1 MTTKD
6 ENPISKLGAAV
17 VTVGKKIEQ
26 LGRVD
31 PITVFNEK
39 FGGTRKGEP
48 MPKAEARQIQGMPI
62 DKIDGVI
69 LPQNPP
75 FEKVLALFLFLTFG
89 LRKAWSE
96 VNASFWGGDRV
107 YKNPR
112 GILSGGNRPT
122 EALERRW
129 RQGLTYPIDLGKNK
143 YQMRSCAEVF
153 DPKKPAGGHNASAC
167 ETVAWD
173 LGLIQKWGLEDLFV
187 ATHEWVTG
195 TERGRKR
202 AFAGTVWYRGR
213 AANAHDVVE
222 RTVTDVRERI
232 ALHYVLLAGRN
243 NGTGLLKHSHCS
255 VVYLMRELCKP
266 ATWTPEEREAMKPV
280 DWTMD
285 MVVDWTLAV
294 IDADFRVRVGLAEQT
309 LTLPETAALKANT
322 AYGALFAEEQ
332 QAGTDFRHFTLAS
345 HLRNLVALGKGEQE
359 VWDEGDSVLVNIV
372 AQSSIQNDKAD
383 DLLDGVVV
391 TKFGGGFGV
400 VISHVDP
407 AIANNTRFPR
417 AAFRRYPVR
426 VIVVVN
432 AKGNV
437 SVLTD
442 RTVPI
447 ERIARELIRR
457 EPRLWFYDPKFGCVL
472 NGGHSYGDTPPTKI
486 PLGEIVEEL
495 KRVALEVSRK

>member
-1 MTTKD
+1 MANK
-6 ENPISKLGAAV
+6 NPITA
-17 VTVGKKIEQ
+17 
-26 LGRVD
+26 
-31 PITVFNEK
+31 FNKK
-39 FGGTRKGEP
+39 FGGTRKAQP
-48 MPKAEARQIQGMPI
+48 APKVESRMIQGMPI
-62 DKIDGVI
+62 DEVDGVI

-89 LRKAWSE
+89 LRKSWSE

-129 RQGLTYPIDLGKNK
+129 RQGLTYPIDLGRNK
-143 YQMRSCAEVF
+143 YQTR
-153 DPKKPAGGHNASAC
+153 GTASAC
-167 ETVAWD
+167 ECVALD
-173 LGLIQKWGLEDLFV
+173 LGLIQKWGLDGLFV
-187 ATHEWVTG
+187 ATHEWITG

-213 AANAHDVVE
+213 EVNAHDVVE

-243 NGTGLLKHSHCS
+243 NGTGLLKHANNS

-294 IDADFRVRVGLAEQT
+294 IEADFKVRVGLAEGT
-309 LTLPETAALKANT
+309 LDLPTTESLEANKV
-322 AYGALFAEEQ
+322 YGALFREET

-345 HLRNLVALGKGEQE
+345 HLRNLVALGKSEQE
-359 VWDEGDSVLVNIV
+359 VWDEGDNVLVNIV

-391 TKFGGGFGV
+391 TRFGGGFGV

-407 AIANNTRFPR
+407 AVARNTRFPR

-426 VIVVVN
+426 IIVVVN
-432 AKGNV
+432 DKGNV

-447 ERIARELIRR
+447 ERIARELLKR
-457 EPRLWFYDPKFGCVL
+457 EPRLWFHDPKFGCIL

-486 PLGEIVEEL
+486 PLGEIVAEL
-495 KRVALEVSRK
+495 EAVALEVSRK